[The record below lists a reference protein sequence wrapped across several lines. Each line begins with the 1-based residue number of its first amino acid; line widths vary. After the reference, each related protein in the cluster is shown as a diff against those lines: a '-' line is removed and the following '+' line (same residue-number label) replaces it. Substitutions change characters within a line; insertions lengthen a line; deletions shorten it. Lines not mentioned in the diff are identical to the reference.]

1 MRLALPLLAMVL
13 LAACSG
19 KNEAVPTVTVEGLA
33 TQVVMADAVDGRA
46 WDGVVE
52 AVRQA
57 VLSAQ
62 TSGRVQEVL
71 HDVNDRVTAGAVL
84 VHLSTVEQRA
94 GLDAARAQ
102 QRAAEAAVAEAE
114 ATFRRYQELAADQY
128 VSKLQ
133 LDQVRTARDAAVAA
147 HEAATAQVASI
158 GQQSAYT
165 IIRAPYAGIVS
176 SRDVEPGESIGVGQ
190 PLVGIFAPEA
200 LRIEVSL
207 PQADAEHVRASPSA
221 SIVLP
226 DGRRVP
232 AREVTVF
239 PAADV
244 ATHAVRVRVQLPS
257 LDPAPAPGTTV
268 KVAFPATAGASR
280 VRVPSS
286 ALVRRGEL
294 TAIYVVDDGRL
305 SLRQLRLGRE
315 AGGQVEVISGLKAG
329 ESIAI
334 DPVAALQAL
343 AAARGKH

>member
-1 MRLALPLLAMVL
+1 
-13 LAACSG
+13 
-19 KNEAVPTVTVEGLA
+19 
-33 TQVVMADAVDGRA
+33 
-46 WDGVVE
+46 
-52 AVRQA
+52 
-57 VLSAQ
+57 
-62 TSGRVQEVL
+62 
-71 HDVNDRVTAGAVL
+71 
-84 VHLSTVEQRA
+84 
-94 GLDAARAQ
+94 
-102 QRAAEAAVAEAE
+102 
-114 ATFRRYQELAADQY
+114 
-128 VSKLQ
+128 
-133 LDQVRTARDAAVAA
+133 
-147 HEAATAQVASI
+147 
-158 GQQSAYT
+158 
-165 IIRAPYAGIVS
+165 
-176 SRDVEPGESIGVGQ
+176 
-190 PLVGIFAPEA
+190 VGIFAPEA

-221 SIVLP
+221 SIALP